1 MSQLNYEELTK
12 GLTTK
17 SEKIRTLGRKGVPT
31 ADIARFLEI
40 RYQHARNVL
49 VDAGLQHGGMAE
61 EMPRLETKMMPP
73 VKLAAPVPW
82 DWGFAWLD
90 VGPDGTVKLPEKLMV
105 AAGITP
111 SSTVH
116 VCYADDCLEVM
127 TEESALRRAQAL
139 AASIKVDGESVVDEF
154 LREKREETKRVDARF
169 DRLEREAVAMKVAR
183 EKTA

>member
-1 MSQLNYEELTK
+1 MDYEEITR

-31 ADIARFLEI
+31 ADIARFLGI

-61 EMPRLETKMMPP
+61 EMPELETKMMPP
-73 VKLAAPVPW
+73 LKSTGPVPW
-82 DWGFAWLD
+82 DWGFAWRQ
-90 VGPDGTVKLPEKLMV
+90 VGRDGTVKLPEKLMV

-111 SSTVH
+111 GSTIH
-116 VCYADDCLEVM
+116 VCYANDCLEVM

-139 AASIKVDGESVVDEF
+139 AASIKVEGESVVDEF

-169 DRLEREAVAMKVAR
+169 DRLEREAAAMKVAR